1 MVGGVKT
8 EAGKNRKIPIADCIY
23 PFIKAWYSKNAFS
36 KYLFPINSASTF
48 RYKLNQIV
56 EIYGL
61 EEHKPHDGRHTFI
74 TLASNYGIDEI
85 LVKLIVGHSNSRNIT
100 QDVYTHKTQS
110 QLLEA
115 VNLLPYGTNMTQLS
129 KKMVGAI
136 ES

>member
-8 EAGKNRKIPIADCIY
+8 EAGKNRKIPIANCIY

-61 EEHKPHDGRHTFI
+61 EEHKPHNGHHTFI

-129 KKMVGAI
+129 KKWWVL
-136 ES
+136 